1 MVVSPC
7 TDGEAGAMTRERW
20 VEVWIESSSRGGYLL
35 VLRPGDA
42 GGFELRDP
50 QKGGEAVERF
60 ATYEDAVHWL
70 NEDEYD
76 LVEGRWY
83 HERAAAGGGGG

>member
-1 MVVSPC
+1 
-7 TDGEAGAMTRERW
+7 MTKETW
-20 VEVWIESSSRGGYLL
+20 VEIWIESSSRGRYLL
-35 VLRPGDA
+35 VLRPCDE

-50 QKGGEAVERF
+50 QKGGETVERF

-76 LVEGRWY
+76 LVEGRWHY
-83 HERAAAGGGGG
+83 E